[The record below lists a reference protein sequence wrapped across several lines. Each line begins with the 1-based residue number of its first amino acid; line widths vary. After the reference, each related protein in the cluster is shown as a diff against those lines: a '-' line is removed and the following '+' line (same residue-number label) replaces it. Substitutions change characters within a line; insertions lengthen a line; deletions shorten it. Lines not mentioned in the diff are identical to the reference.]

1 MTNNKAKPFKVF
13 PTGED
18 LDGVT
23 TTNQMQP
30 LQNPNPKNP
39 FSGILVTTP
48 PETELLKAIEKEEQ
62 DAKDRI
68 KEAYIALEQAADVRD
83 KLRNENEVKLR
94 EQRNALLEQAR
105 LYRQAAATKPTPD
118 ETVAYIKLAEA
129 AEQEAYAILPSTD
142 AEATPEPIRFLGIST
157 TKGLLSLGALGAL
170 ATVLFWAT
178 GTALVT
184 DAENDSA
191 LRMMN
196 SVGLRILTNFLPF
209 ILSFLVSA
217 GMIWLLFPSI
227 FHYWH
232 NRIKSEV
239 SLLEDLNKAT
249 PWQRLAFFSFSI
261 ALPVWAYVML
271 MQVVFG

>member
-1 MTNNKAKPFKVF
+1 
-13 PTGED
+13 
-18 LDGVT
+18 
-23 TTNQMQP
+23 MQP
-30 LQNPNPKNP
+30 QSLQNQTPKTP
-39 FSGILVTTP
+39 FTNVSVTTP
-48 PETELLKAIEKEEQ
+48 EADLLKAVEKAEQ
-62 DAKDRI
+62 DAKDMI
-68 KEAYIALEQAADVRD
+68 KEAHIALEQAADVRD
-83 KLRNENEVKLR
+83 KLRTENEVKLR

-105 LYRQAAATKPTPD
+105 LYRVAAATKPTPD
-118 ETVAYIKLAEA
+118 ETVVYIKLAEA
-129 AEQEAYAILPSTD
+129 TEQEAYAILPGEDPAPS
-142 AEATPEPIRFLGIST
+142 PEPIRFLGIST

-170 ATVLFWAT
+170 ATVLFWVT

-209 ILSFLVSA
+209 ILAFLVSA
-217 GMIWLLFPSI
+217 GMIWLLFPSV

-232 NRIKSEV
+232 NRIKSEA
-239 SLLEDLNKAT
+239 SIFEDLNKAT
-249 PWQRLAFFSFSI
+249 PWQRLSFFAFSI